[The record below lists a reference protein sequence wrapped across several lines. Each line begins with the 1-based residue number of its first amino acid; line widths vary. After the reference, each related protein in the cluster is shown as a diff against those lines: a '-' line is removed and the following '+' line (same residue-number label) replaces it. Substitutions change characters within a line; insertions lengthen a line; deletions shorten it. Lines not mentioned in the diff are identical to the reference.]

1 MSTHSIPQID
11 RKIKKGAIMSQKIKL
26 SFETTSP
33 DYQEISSK
41 NSSAVSSKNSST
53 DEPFSVVLR
62 GENSST
68 DSTTD
73 DTTDDTTDKKLT
85 RGAKINKYNRD
96 HYDRLQLNVPKG
108 GKEELDQACIE
119 LGMKSKVQLLEKGVK
134 ALKILKKQ
142 AEKQGKTL
150 EMYMEELQ

>member
-26 SFETTSP
+26 SFDTTSP
-33 DYQEISSK
+33 GYQEISSK

-62 GENSST
+62 RENSST
-68 DSTTD
+68 DS
-73 DTTDDTTDKKLT
+73 TTDDTTDKKLT

-142 AEKQGKTL
+142 AESRGKTL
-150 EMYMEELQ
+150 GMYMEEQKYV